1 MCADLITAAKN
12 VQTVLLAESTDDCV
26 FSNEQKY

>member
-1 MCADLITAAKN
+1 MCADLITVAKN
-12 VQTVLLAESTDDCV
+12 VQTVILPESTDDCV